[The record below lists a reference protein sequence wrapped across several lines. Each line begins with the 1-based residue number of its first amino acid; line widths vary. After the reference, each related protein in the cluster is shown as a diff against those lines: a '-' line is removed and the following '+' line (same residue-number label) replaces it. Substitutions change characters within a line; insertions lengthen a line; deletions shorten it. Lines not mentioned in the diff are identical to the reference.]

1 MFDSVCPSW
10 PENAFW
16 PDMAIL
22 PEIVCWPEI
31 AFWPE
36 WQSIRIEIICFFL
49 ARNGFSDRNG
59 FLARN
64 GFFPY
69 FFRFSMDLKTVP
81 FCPIFNQPADYKQH
95 PITYFNPFAFKSR

>member
-1 MFDSVCPSW
+1 MFDRVCPSW

-49 ARNGFSDRNG
+49 ARNGFSDRNS

-64 GFFPY
+64 GFLIKRAYGMRAIISHYPFEALK
-69 FFRFSMDLKTVP
+69 DLE
-81 FCPIFNQPADYKQH
+81 F
-95 PITYFNPFAFKSR
+95 